1 MLLPDT
7 SDLKIEKKKKRI
19 VDIFYV
25 FLCLARALFI
35 LVLL

>member
-7 SDLKIEKKKKRI
+7 SDLKIEKKKSI